1 MLEKG
6 MQKTWKVFQ
15 NGAKMGAKIEK
26 KSIKNDARK
35 SMRKRGSIMQRPGG
49 SAGEAG
55 RPF

>member
-6 MQKTWKVFQ
+6 IQKTWKVFQ
-15 NGAKMGAKIEK
+15 HGAKMGTKIEK
-26 KSIKNDARK
+26 KLIKNDVRK
-35 SMRKRGSIMQRPGG
+35 SMRKRGSITQRPGG